1 MNSVKLERE
10 GALAVMGS
18 DPDTRYDFNTI
29 EVVRK
34 NDILHVTLAN
44 PHNAVN
50 AVDGPMHRELGR
62 LFEQLKNERAARA
75 VVLTGSGTAFSAG
88 GDFAWMREQ
97 GPDTLR
103 NLRNEGKQLV
113 WNALDVE
120 VPIVAAVNGPAVGLG
135 ATLALL
141 CDVVVMGESATIA
154 DPHVKVGLVAGDGGA
169 VLWPMLIG
177 PIQAKRY
184 LLTGSAL
191 TGPDA
196 ERLGLVTECVPDS
209 ELAERA
215 HAWAHRL
222 ASGASVA
229 ISYTKVAVNQMIKQ
243 AMTTAFDYSTA
254 LEVLTFVSADHKE
267 ALDAMEQK
275 RKPEFQGR

>member
-1 MNSVKLERE
+1 
-10 GALAVMGS
+10 MGS

-191 TGPDA
+191 TAPTPSGSGSSRSACRTANWPSGPTPGHTA
-196 ERLGLVTECVPDS
+196 WPPVHRWRSPTRRL
-209 ELAERA
+209 R
-215 HAWAHRL
+215 
-222 ASGASVA
+222 
-229 ISYTKVAVNQMIKQ
+229 
-243 AMTTAFDYSTA
+243 ST
-254 LEVLTFVSADHKE
+254 
-267 ALDAMEQK
+267 
-275 RKPEFQGR
+275 R

>member
-1 MNSVKLERE
+1 VT
-10 GALAVMGS
+10 GS
-18 DPDTRYDFNTI
+18 DPGVRYDDLDAI

-34 NDILHVTLAN
+34 DNVLEVTLSN
-44 PHNAVN
+44 PRNAVN
-50 AVDGPMHRELGR
+50 AVDGPMHRELGT
-62 LFEQLKNERAARA
+62 LFERLKNERAARA
-75 VVLTGSGTAFSAG
+75 VILTGAGRAFSAG

-103 NLRNEGKQLV
+103 ELRNEGKQLV

-120 VPIVAAVNGPAVGLG
+120 IPIVAAVNGPAVGLG

-141 CDVVVMGESATIA
+141 CDIVLIGETATIA

-177 PIQAKRY
+177 PVQAKRF
-184 LLTGSAL
+184 LLTGSTV
-191 TGPDA
+191 TGPEA
-196 ERLGLVTECVPDS
+196 ERLGLVTECVPDG
-209 ELAERA
+209 ELTGRA
-215 HAWAHRL
+215 RTWAHRL
-222 ASGASVA
+222 ASGASLA
-229 ISYTKVAVNQMIKQ
+229 ISYTKLAVNQTIKQ

-267 ALDAMEQK
+267 ALDAIEQQ
-275 RKPEFQGR
+275 RAPEFHGR